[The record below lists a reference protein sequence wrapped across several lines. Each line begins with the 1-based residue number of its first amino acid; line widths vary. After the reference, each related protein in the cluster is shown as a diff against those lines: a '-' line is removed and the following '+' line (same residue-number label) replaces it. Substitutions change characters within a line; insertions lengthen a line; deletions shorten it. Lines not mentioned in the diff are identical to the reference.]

1 MIVAIYS
8 RKSKFTGTGESVEN
22 QITVCKEYIN
32 NHFPNSEILVYED
45 EGFSGGDTDRPQF
58 QKLIKDAENSK
69 FNLLICYRLDRI
81 SRNIS
86 DFANTIEMLEEKNI
100 SFVSVREQF
109 DTSTPMG
116 RAMLYIASVFA
127 QLERETIAERI
138 KDNMYQLA
146 RTGRWLGGNSP
157 TGFDSE
163 PIVYIDENMKER
175 KMYTLKAIP
184 EELEIVKHV
193 FEKYLELQSLAKV
206 EAYSFQK
213 DFMSK
218 NGKYLGKTALKFLLT
233 NPVYAKGDK
242 YMYDYFESLEANI
255 ATSKDKWNG
264 TKGIM
269 AYNKRLIKKNR
280 HIRNKEHSEWIVSL
294 GKHKGIIDGK
304 DWIKVQKLMEKN
316 REKAPRNGTSRSAM
330 LSGILKC
337 GFCSSPMHIKYGR
350 TNKDTGEKLYY
361 YTCSLKQISKRSK
374 CQCKNLNGEKT
385 DEQIIDDLK
394 NIIDNG
400 LLQSIDKQKKQL
412 SNRKSQSKTIEK
424 QIEKNQRSIDNL
436 VKQLSENESSTITK
450 YIIAEMEKL
459 EKENNKLK
467 AELEKDTTAADTLNL
482 EIFRDSLIHFRNTI
496 DDVPYDLR
504 KNMIKAIVNEIVW
517 DEHSFAIDLL
527 Q

>member
-1 MIVAIYS
+1 MKIAIYS
-8 RKSKFTGTGESVEN
+8 RKSKFTGKGESVEN

-32 NHFPNSEILVYED
+32 NHFPYAEIMIYED
-45 EGFSGGDTDRPQF
+45 EGFSGGDTERPQF
-58 QKLIKDAENSK
+58 QQMIQDAEGGK
-69 FNLLICYRLDRI
+69 FNLLMCYRLDRI

-86 DFANTIEMLEEKNI
+86 DFASTIEMLEEKNI

-146 RTGRWLGGNSP
+146 RTGRWLGGNCP

-163 PIVYIDENMKER
+163 PITFIDENMKER
-175 KMYTLKAIP
+175 KMYTLKEIP
-184 EELEIVKHV
+184 EELQIVKHV

-206 EAYSFQK
+206 EAYSFQE
-213 DFMSK
+213 DFKSR

-242 YMYDYFESLEANI
+242 HIHDYFESLGANI
-255 ATSKDKWNG
+255 ATPRDKWNG

-269 AYNKRLIKKNR
+269 AYNKRLVKKNR
-280 HIRNKEHSEWIVSL
+280 HIRDKDTSEWIIAL

-304 DWIKVQKLMEKN
+304 VWIQVQKLMEKN
-316 REKAPRNGTSRSAM
+316 REKAPRNGTSRNAM

-337 GFCSSPMHIKYGR
+337 GFCNSPMHIKYGR

-361 YTCSLKQISKRSK
+361 YTCSLKQISKGSK
-374 CQCKNLNGEKT
+374 CQSKNLNGEKT
-385 DEQIIDDLK
+385 DQQIIDDLK
-394 NIIDNG
+394 NIVDNG
-400 LLQSIDKQKKQL
+400 LLESLDKQKKQL
-412 SNRKSQSKTIEK
+412 SNKKSKSKTIEK
-424 QIEKNQRSIDNL
+424 QIEKNQKSIENL

-459 EKENNKLK
+459 EKENSKLK
-467 AELEKDTTAADTLNL
+467 VELEKDTTATDAINL
-482 EIFRDSLIHFRNTI
+482 EIFRDSLITFRDTI
-496 DDVPYDLR
+496 DDVAYELR
-504 KNMIKAIVNEIVW
+504 KNMIKTIVNYIIWNGENFI
-517 DEHSFAIDLL
+517 IDLL
-527 Q
+527 

>member
-1 MIVAIYS
+1 MKIAIYS
-8 RKSKFTGTGESVEN
+8 RKSKFTGKGESVEN

-32 NHFPNSEILVYED
+32 NHFPNAEIIVYED
-45 EGFSGGDTDRPQF
+45 EGFSGGDTERPQF
-58 QKLIKDAENSK
+58 QKMMQDAESSK

-86 DFANTIEMLEEKNI
+86 DFASTIEMLEEKNI

-146 RTGRWLGGNSP
+146 RTGRWLGGNCP

-163 PIVYIDENMKER
+163 PITFIDENMKEK
-175 KMYTLKAIP
+175 KMYTLKEIP
-184 EELEIVKHV
+184 EELQIVKHV

-206 EAYSFQK
+206 EAYSFQE
-213 DFMSK
+213 DFKSR

-242 YMYDYFESLEANI
+242 HIHDYFESLGANI
-255 ATSKDKWNG
+255 ATPRDKWNG

-269 AYNKRLIKKNR
+269 AYNKRLVKKNR
-280 HIRNKEHSEWIVSL
+280 HIRDKDTSEWIIAL

-304 DWIKVQKLMEKN
+304 DWIQVQKLMEKN

-330 LSGILKC
+330 LSGILRCNC
-337 GFCSSPMHIKYGR
+337 GSPMHIKYGR
-350 TNKDTGEKLYY
+350 TNIETGEKLYY
-361 YTCSLKQISKRSK
+361 YTCSLKQVSKGAK
-374 CQCKNLNGEKT
+374 CKSKNLNGENT
-385 DEQIIDDLK
+385 DKKIIDDLK
-394 NIIDNG
+394 YIINNG
-400 LLQSIDKQKKQL
+400 LLESIDKQKKQL
-412 SNRKSQSKTIEK
+412 SNKKSKSKAIEK
-424 QIEKNQRSIDNL
+424 QIEKNQKALENL

-459 EKENNKLK
+459 EKENNQLK
-467 AELEKDTTAADTLNL
+467 HELEKDTIAADTLNL
-482 EIFRDSLIHFRNTI
+482 EIYRDSLIIFRDTI
-496 DDVPYDLR
+496 DAVPYEKR
-504 KNMIKAIVNEIVW
+504 KYMIKSIVNYIAW
-517 DEHSFAIDLL
+517 DGKNFAIDLL